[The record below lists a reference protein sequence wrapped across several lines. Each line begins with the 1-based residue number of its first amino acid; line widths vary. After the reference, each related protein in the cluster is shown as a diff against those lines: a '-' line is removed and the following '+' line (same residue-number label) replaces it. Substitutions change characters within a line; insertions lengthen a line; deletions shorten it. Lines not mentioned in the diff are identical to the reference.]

1 MFWSRC
7 IFSSLTLVLLASV
20 FPGCGSSDSSAPAQ
34 IANSSNS
41 LRTQNVILI
50 TVDGL
55 RIQEMFG
62 GMDSTIIADEDGS
75 GIHYSS
81 ELERVRS
88 AFWRDTPEERRLALM
103 PFFWST
109 LAKNGIV
116 LGNKE
121 KGSRVLVKNNQLF
134 SAPGYVEIL
143 TGRPWPEV
151 VSNDLIRYKHPTV
164 LQFVQQELGLDWT
177 EVASIG
183 GWEGYNLL
191 ASSVENAF
199 FTNGGYERVPA
210 EYSTPRMDELANL
223 QDQIMTLWPETRSD
237 AVTFGIALEYLKK
250 HHPRLLYLALGES
263 DDWSHARRYDRL
275 LDYIHVFDG
284 YLKQLWEF
292 LQASDRYRGRTT
304 LVLTTDHGRGI
315 KPEDWVGHGEGIAGA
330 EDIWIAVIGP
340 DTPRR
345 GEMELYPDVFQ
356 SDVAATVAAF
366 FGLDYSKQD
375 SEAGPPIPLAFS
387 IEPGAGAGSP

>member
-1 MFWSRC
+1 MF
-7 IFSSLTLVLLASV
+7 LA
-20 FPGCGSSDSSAPAQ
+20 CGSSDSGAPGQ
-34 IANSSNS
+34 ANSSPTS

-62 GMDSTIIADEDGS
+62 GMDPVIIADEDGS

-81 ELERVRS
+81 ELERVKS
-88 AFWRDTPEERRLALM
+88 LFWRDTPEERRRALM
-103 PFFWST
+103 PFFWNT
-109 LAKNGIV
+109 LVKNGIV
-116 LGNKE
+116 LGNKA
-121 KGSRVLVKNNQLF
+121 KGSRALVKNSQLF

-151 VSNDLIRYKHPTV
+151 VSNDLIRYTHPTV
-164 LQFVQQELGLDWT
+164 LQFVQQELDLGWT

-210 EYSTPRMDELANL
+210 EYSTPRMDELADL
-223 QDQIMTLWPETRSD
+223 QDQIMTLWPESRSD

-250 HHPRLLYLALGES
+250 HRPRLMYLALGET
-263 DDWSHARRYDRL
+263 DDWSHQRRYDRL

-284 YLKQLWEF
+284 YMKQLWKF
-292 LQASDRYRGRTT
+292 LQSSDHYRSRTT
-304 LVLTTDHGRGI
+304 LIVTTDHGRGI
-315 KPEDWVGHGEGIAGA
+315 KPEDWVSHGEGIAGA

-340 DTPRR
+340 DTPGR
-345 GEMELYPDVFQ
+345 GEVESYPDVSQ
-356 SDVAATVAAF
+356 SDVAATAAGF

-375 SEAGPPIPLAFS
+375 SETGPPISLAFGTES
-387 IEPGAGAGSP
+387 AAGIGSR